1 MNKITLATVYAADT
15 LAGRSDVDV
24 IEPAKAKTLYGL
36 FEQRVTRTPE
46 KTAYHQFESGKW
58 RQYTWQEMSDLVDRW
73 RSAFIATGLKQG
85 DRIAILQRNSINW
98 VCFDQA
104 AHAQGLVV
112 VPLYMEDRAENMAYI
127 MELTQSQL
135 LFIDSASHWEEL
147 RAEKSIDLNFL
158 KTIVAQKSF
167 EHSSDSRV
175 VALESWVSEEAI
187 DLPKVID
194 DPQALATIVFT
205 SGTTGRPK
213 GVMITHNN
221 TLENA
226 YACAQYGPFFPSDI
240 FVSFLPLSHTFER
253 TVGYYMTIMAG
264 CEVAYARSIPE
275 LSEDLQHHKP
285 TVMVTVPRI
294 FERVYQKIMTQLDEG
309 SSFKKALFEKTVE
322 IGWNK
327 FQHSQGRGPSSLNFL
342 LWPLLD
348 KLVASKV
355 REKLGGR
362 LRVAIAG
369 GAPLPFIVGKT
380 FLGLGV
386 NVVQGYGMTET
397 SPVLSSNLVDRNKPE
412 SIGLPLLG
420 VELKLGENDEILA
433 KGPNVMQGYWQNE
446 QATKDTFTDDGWLK
460 TGDCGKIDKDGFIH
474 IIGRIKEILVLANGE
489 KVPPADM
496 ESAIAEDA
504 LFEQSMVIGEG
515 KPYLTALL
523 VLNKELWKKEA
534 QSLGVSGDDDSVLKD
549 SKVEEFIVNRIAEQ
563 IEHFP
568 GYAQIYKA
576 NVTLEPWTVENG
588 LLTPTLKL
596 KRPVLRERFAN
607 EISHLYKGH

>member
-1 MNKITLATVYAADT
+1 MSKIIEATIYADDALKHRNDIDIITPSEAQTLN
-15 LAGRSDVDV
+15 
-24 IEPAKAKTLYGL
+24 GL
-36 FEQRVTRTPE
+36 FAERVKRNPE
-46 KTAYHQFESGKW
+46 KTAYHQFESGQW
-58 RQYTWQEMSDLVDRW
+58 RQYSWLQMSELIDRW
-73 RSAFIATGLKQG
+73 RSAFINADLKRG
-85 DRIAILQRNSINW
+85 DRIAILQRNSTHW

-112 VPLYMEDRAENMAYI
+112 VPLYMDDRADNMAYI

-135 LFIDSASHWEEL
+135 LFIDSAEHWEEL
-147 RAEKSIDLNFL
+147 RAEKTINLDFL
-158 KTIVAQKSF
+158 KIIVSLESF
-167 EHSSDSRV
+167 EQCSDQRV
-175 VALESWVSEEAI
+175 VSVENWLPQEVS
-187 DLPKVID
+187 DLPSAITD
-194 DPQALATIVFT
+194 TQALASIIFT

-213 GVMITHNN
+213 GVMLSHSNM
-221 TLENA
+221 LENA
-226 YACAQYGPFFPSDI
+226 YACVRYGPFFPEDL

-275 LSEDLQHHKP
+275 LGEDLIHHKP
-285 TVMVTVPRI
+285 TVIVTVPRI

-309 SSFKKALFEKTVE
+309 SAIKKTLFEKTVE
-322 IGWNK
+322 IGWDK
-327 FQHSQGRGPSSLNFL
+327 FQHRQNRAKSKLNFL
-342 LWPLLD
+342 LWPVMD
-348 KLVASKV
+348 KLVAGKV
-355 REKLGGR
+355 RAKLGGR

-369 GAPLPFIVGKT
+369 GAPLPFVVGKT

-386 NVVQGYGMTET
+386 NVTQGYGMTEA
-397 SPVLSSNLVDRNKPE
+397 SPVLSTNLVDRNKPE

-420 VELKLGENDEILA
+420 VELRLGENNEILA

-446 QATKDTFTDDGWLK
+446 QATSETFTEDGWLK

-523 VLNKELWKKEA
+523 VLNKELWQKEA
-534 QSLGVSGDDDSVLKD
+534 EKLGVDSNDETVLKD
-549 SKVEEFIVNRIAEQ
+549 PKVEALLVNRIAEQ
-563 IEHFP
+563 IEDFP
-568 GYAQIYKA
+568 GYAKIYKA
-576 NVTLEPWTVENG
+576 SASLEPWTVENG

-596 KRPVLRERFAN
+596 KRPVLKDRFAN
-607 EISHLYKGH
+607 EISRLYKGH